1 MNVRMKILAAMAIA
15 AMAMPLGAC
24 GSIEDGMGIRVF
36 PPAPADKDVNNA
48 AFLVDRGPYAD
59 DCWMYGWGCGPPG
72 VATNIR
78 VGGPYP
84 NPAPVIYIAD
94 GRRYPS
100 YGECRAR
107 HPASDCSRAALKP

>member
-1 MNVRMKILAAMAIA
+1 MFKTLIA
-15 AMAMPLGAC
+15 FCLSRRPVVMLCLFMFAGA
-24 GSIEDGMGIRVF
+24 GYFAFTQLNIE
-36 PPAPADKDVNNA
+36 A
-48 AFLVDRGPYAD
+48 
-59 DCWMYGWGCGPPG
+59 
-72 VATNIR
+72 
-78 VGGPYP
+78 YP